1 MKNQLVSFIRQLFAI
16 AYSLF
21 STPQRAR
28 LIVAGIA
35 ICLIVA
41 ALLIPSL
48 PIIAGAVAI
57 GGH

>member
-1 MKNQLVSFIRQLFAI
+1 MKNQLISYTRWLI
-16 AYSLF
+16 AALTSLV
-21 STPQRAR
+21 STPQRTR
-28 LIVAGIA
+28 LIVAAIA
-35 ICLIVA
+35 IILIVT